1 MNTEIDNPISTND
14 ADDFHN
20 SATGELI
27 ADWASRV
34 IVLWEQSRMP
44 EPTPLAHNLAELADS
59 YRVRDELNSRLEC
72 GLPTV
77 SGCSQSAVEILEA
90 ADNLF
95 TRFTVEANS
104 VTALSAYNHYPRQAE
119 WWWKRLPRDTAPTT
133 SFRAS

>member
-1 MNTEIDNPISTND
+1 MNAEIDNEISTRD
-14 ADDFHN
+14 ANALGN
-20 SATGELI
+20 SATGDLI
-27 ADWASRV
+27 ANWASRV

-44 EPTPLAHNLAELADS
+44 EPTPLANNLAELADS
-59 YRVRDELNSRLEC
+59 YRVRDELNSRLQC
-72 GLPTV
+72 GVPAV

-90 ADNLF
+90 ADSLF
-95 TRFTVEANS
+95 TRFTVEASS